1 MAFQSGTDRLACP
14 DCGAPHDARWE
25 RIPVRDWQLLR
36 CQNCHGVLVQGNSV
50 KDYVSVTLAK
60 DLP

>member
-14 DCGAPHDARWE
+14 DCGTEHDARWE

-36 CQNCHGVLVQGNSV
+36 CQNCQGLLVQGRTV
-50 KDYVSVTLAK
+50 KDYVSVILVL
-60 DLP
+60 D